1 MFPWWCPITLI
12 FQISCI
18 LMLMYALNGAFT
30 STRLCGLVSMGKDF
44 ADGYGHGH
52 WLGGMWQL
60 LIQGGHRAIVSV
72 LVPQLRSAFAK
83 ITGILCSQCGKWPE
97 Q

>member
-1 MFPWWCPITLI
+1 
-12 FQISCI
+12 
-18 LMLMYALNGAFT
+18 
-30 STRLCGLVSMGKDF
+30 MGKDF

-60 LIQGGHRAIVSV
+60 LLQGGHRAIVSV
-72 LVPQLRSAFAK
+72 LAHQLRSAFAK

-97 Q
+97 G